1 MSFFPLLVALFAAG
15 QDALEPTPLER
26 RMTDEVRVVRQ
37 ASPAVVYIEVERLVP
52 QGFLFGRLQ
61 QGTQVTSGS
70 GAVLDPGG
78 LVITNFHVIGRN
90 VRRITVQ
97 FDPDLDA
104 TVYEAQLV
112 SAAPSEDLALLK
124 IEGER
129 EFPVLIRGTS
139 SDLMIGERVI
149 AIGNPLRQRL
159 SVSSGIIS
167 GLHRNVT
174 FEGGFTFTD
183 LIQTDAAINPGN
195 SGGPLLNVLGELVGI
210 NTAVNEGAQN
220 MGFAI
225 PVDRVEEVLSEVLM
239 APGVARA
246 WLGMDI
252 DEANGFRVCEVVEG
266 GPAALAGVQHGD
278 RLVKI
283 GQHPVTDSP
292 SYRAQLLGL
301 APDAPVEFSF
311 AREEGA
317 GALGRYDV
325 TLVGW
330 SKVDGVLHKHLGLR
344 AIQARVGTR
353 YRAQVSLVVPGGPAE
368 ELGLQSGDVLD
379 SIRTASGK
387 SWIADSPGNL
397 ASLVAALG
405 SGSEITLDLYRDADG
420 NRGLGRDEMLRGTLR
435 LR

>member
-1 MSFFPLLVALFAAG
+1 MLILALTLAVQAAG
-15 QDALEPTPLER
+15 QESLESTPLER
-26 RMTDEVRVVRQ
+26 RMTDEVRVVRM

-52 QGFLFGRLQ
+52 QGWRLGRLEYGKQ
-61 QGTQVTSGS
+61 ITSGS
-70 GAVLDPGG
+70 GAVLDADG
-78 LVITNFHVIGRN
+78 LVITNFHVVGRDA
-90 VRRITVQ
+90 RRITVQ
-97 FDPDLDA
+97 FDPDLDT

-124 IEGER
+124 IAGER
-129 EFPVLIRGTS
+129 QFPVLRRGTS

-174 FEGGFTFTD
+174 FEGRFTFTD

-252 DEANGFRVCEVVEG
+252 DEANAFRVCELVEG
-266 GPAALAGVQHGD
+266 GPAAQGGVEHGD
-278 RLVKI
+278 RLLEI
-283 GQHPVTDSP
+283 DGRSVTDSQ
-292 SYRAQLLGL
+292 SYRAALVGL
-301 APDAPVEFSF
+301 SPDTPVDFVF
-311 AREEGA
+311 ARAQEDGA
-317 GALGRYDV
+317 PRRFQV
-325 TLVGW
+325 TLAGW
-330 SKVDGVLHKHLGLR
+330 RKVDGVLHKHLGLR
-344 AIQARVGTR
+344 ATQAVVGTR
-353 YRAQVSLVVPGGPAE
+353 PHVQVAAVVPGGPAA
-368 ELGLQSGDVLD
+368 ELGLQAGDVLD
-379 SIRTASGK
+379 SIRTATGK
-387 SWIADSPGNL
+387 SWIVDSPGNL
-397 ASLVAALG
+397 ASIVAALG
-405 SGSEITLDLYRDADG
+405 AGSEITLDLYRDADG